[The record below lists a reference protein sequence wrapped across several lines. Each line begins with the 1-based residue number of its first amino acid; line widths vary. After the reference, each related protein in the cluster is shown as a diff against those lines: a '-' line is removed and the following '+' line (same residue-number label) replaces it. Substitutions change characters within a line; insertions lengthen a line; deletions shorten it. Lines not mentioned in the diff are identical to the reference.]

1 MEPRSLTSPVLADG
15 LFATSA
21 PWEALSKVWPIHK
34 SPVIWRISGEKM
46 AFRSG
51 KEIVRDERW
60 WPDGGVRGSRKLDP
74 KVNRNS

>member
-1 MEPRSLTSPVLADG
+1 MGSLPLVPPGKPSVKSDPYTKAL
-15 LFATSA
+15 LFGGYQ
-21 PWEALSKVWPIHK
+21 EK
-34 SPVIWRISGEKM
+34 KM

-51 KEIVRDERW
+51 KEIVREERW